1 MQSKFEVTI
10 KSFFKAVFLSGFVG
24 VSALAQGNPYDTAP
38 TWSRDGQ
45 FIYFYTYRH
54 GNAEL
59 YRMTPDGEN
68 QTRLTE
74 SDYSNWWTASL
85 NDPDKL
91 IVVSDR
97 DSGRL
102 FGGSNL
108 FLLDLKTG
116 DFDNLTNVTTGRW
129 AAAPRVAVEK
139 NIVLYAE
146 SEQFGTNMPRELKL
160 LDINTR
166 EITSYPDD
174 PRHNN
179 LHPAI
184 SADGNIVSYARRNDG
199 GVTVY
204 LNDLSGQNERPLL
217 NVQGD
222 PPLTSLSANG
232 DWIVLTLGMSVST
245 VGEEGKM
252 IAEREV
258 FLARTDG
265 TILKRLTASAA
276 SDHGAV
282 FSPDGKTITFASYR
296 HGPSDIFAID
306 IDGAHERNLTR
317 TSIKEAGEH

>member
-1 MQSKFEVTI
+1 MISRFEMVTKVFTGALLLI
-10 KSFFKAVFLSGFVG
+10 GLAGSAVV
-24 VSALAQGNPYDTAP
+24 AQGNPYDTAP
-38 TWSRDGQ
+38 NWSRDGQ

-74 SDYSNWWTASL
+74 SDYSNWWTKSL
-85 NDPDKL
+85 NDPNKL

-97 DSGRL
+97 DSGKL

-116 DFDNLTNVTTGRW
+116 DFDNLTNVATGRW
-129 AAAPRVAVEK
+129 AAAPSVAVEK
-139 NIVLYAE
+139 NIVLYTE
-146 SEQFGTNMPRELKL
+146 SEKFGANIPRELKL
-160 LDINTR
+160 LDLSTR

-179 LHPAI
+179 LHPAM
-184 SADGNIVSYARRNDG
+184 SADGSVVSYARRGDS
-199 GVTVY
+199 GVTIY
-204 LNDLSGQNERPLL
+204 LNDLTGQNEQPFL

-232 DWIVLTLGMSVST
+232 DWIVLTLGMSART
-245 VGEEGKM
+245 VGEDSKM

-258 FLARTDG
+258 LLAHTDG
-265 TILKRLTASAA
+265 TVLKRLTVSAA
-276 SDHGAV
+276 SDHGPV

-296 HGPSDIFAID
+296 HGPSEVYAID
-306 IDGAHERNLTR
+306 FDGKNERNLTR
-317 TSIKEAGEH
+317 TSLKGTDEH

>member
-1 MQSKFEVTI
+1 MIGKFKTVTTPL
-10 KSFFKAVFLSGFVG
+10 LSAMLLIAITGAA
-24 VSALAQGNPYDTAP
+24 ALVQGNPYDTAP

-68 QTRLTE
+68 QTRITE

-85 NDPDKL
+85 SDPDKL

-108 FLLDLKTG
+108 FLLDIKTG
-116 DFDNLTNVTTGRW
+116 DFDNLTNVATGRW
-129 AAAPRVAVEK
+129 AAAPSVATEK

-146 SEQFGTNMPRELKL
+146 SEKFGMDMPRELKL
-160 LDINTR
+160 LDLNTQ

-179 LHPAI
+179 LHPAV
-184 SADGNIVSYARRNDG
+184 SADGTVVSYARRSDS
-199 GVTVY
+199 GVTIY
-204 LNDLSGQNERPLL
+204 LNDLTGQHERPFLD
-217 NVQGD
+217 VQGD

-232 DWIVLTLGMSVST
+232 DWIVFTLGMSART
-245 VGEEGKM
+245 LGEDGKM

-258 FLARTDG
+258 LLARTDG
-265 TILKRLTASAA
+265 TVLRRLTVSAS

-296 HGPSDIFAID
+296 HGPSEIFAID
-306 IDGAHERNLTR
+306 VEGNHERNITR
-317 TSIKEAGEH
+317 TSVEETGEH